1 MDLPP
6 SGWYPDPYGVPG
18 LLRWWDGTVWTDH
31 TCAET
36 APAATSVRAA
46 DPTRVEPGMQLAV
59 MRPPTGPRT
68 EPQPAIPDSY
78 DDTRVL
84 TVDNTTW
91 AGLAGG
97 GYAGGYGPGGY
108 GPPGYSGDDRRRKL
122 LLYGGLTGG
131 VAAACAVVALVVT
144 SMNSSA
150 QPPSAPPAVPATVA
164 ASASAAASPS
174 PSVTPSASPSPTATA
189 MSTVTDATSG
199 LTYGQLPTP
208 WAPGCPATL
217 NNPQVFTWA
226 AGESAVAGQ
235 VSNGQTTWYGTA
247 CSGTL
252 PAQYGYTGTADL
264 ENVTNALANA
274 FNGAYYAALPHNF
287 AEVQSQPVA
296 VSGHP
301 GWEIKFLQ
309 TYTSPQ
315 GMAWTNELGAVVVT
329 DPGNGAAPAVFY
341 VSVPGNLNE
350 ANVDTLVS
358 SLQLT
363 PPTPQPSA
371 TPSAPQPSQ

>member
-1 MDLPP
+1 
-6 SGWYPDPYGVPG
+6 
-18 LLRWWDGTVWTDH
+18 
-31 TCAET
+31 
-36 APAATSVRAA
+36 
-46 DPTRVEPGMQLAV
+46 MQLAV
-59 MRPPTGPRT
+59 MRPPAGART
-68 EPQPAIPDSY
+68 EPQPAVPGGY
-78 DDTRVL
+78 DGTRVF
-84 TVDNTTW
+84 TADNSTWDNSTW
-91 AGLAGG
+91 AGPAGG
-97 GYAGGYGPGGY
+97 GYAGGYGP
-108 GPPGYSGDDRRRKL
+108 PGYAGNDRRRKL
-122 LLYGGLTGG
+122 LLYGGLTAG

-144 SMNSSA
+144 NMNSSA
-150 QPPSAPPAVPATVA
+150 QPPAAPPVVPATEA
-164 ASASAAASPS
+164 ASASATASPS
-174 PSVTPSASPSPTATA
+174 PSATPSASPSPTAPAT
-189 MSTVTDATSG
+189 STIADSTSG
-199 LTYGQLPTP
+199 LTYGALPTP

-235 VSNGQTTWYGTA
+235 VSNGQTTWYGDA
-247 CSGTL
+247 CSGAL

-287 AEVQSQPVA
+287 AEVQSQPVS

-301 GWEIKFLQ
+301 GWEVKFLQ

-329 DPGNGAAPAVFY
+329 DPGNGAPPAVFY

-363 PPTPQPSA
+363 PPTPQPT
-371 TPSAPQPSQ
+371 TPAPGSPAPGPSGG